1 MRQPDRGERHLITMR
16 IATESS
22 IIVSHRRLRAR
33 AEAELETSLRLNPGV
48 GREAVRLEAVSQFAE
63 LTRRYA
69 NEGSPSMSQAMAVAA
84 AHLGMTFRDR
94 EYASSEA
101 PRWLVH
107 RVA

>member
-1 MRQPDRGERHLITMR
+1 MRTVITITMK

-22 IIVSHRRLRAR
+22 IIESHRRLRAR
-33 AEAELETSLRLNPGV
+33 AEAELETSRKLNPSV

-63 LTRRYA
+63 LTQRYA

-84 AHLGMTFRDR
+84 AHLGMRFRDR
-94 EYASSEA
+94 EYASA
-101 PRWLVH
+101 DGPRRLVH